1 MSQPAP
7 TWDQMYRTNS
17 GSEIVMDDEV
27 VVPSVEQ
34 PVPIPESEQI
44 RIFARNYVFDGL
56 KLMNLFEYLTRP
68 QNNDIYAKIE
78 LDTERAILEFLQKL
92 QPLQPIS
99 EVQNLQPFK
108 TEIAQK
114 FYNIVKDEIKRS
126 KIQSPFE
133 DYEQFQARILRNLRE
148 NPITYEIPDRRYQPL
163 RKCKVNYESD
173 RVYGFSSGR
182 YSQYRKWMKKKIPP
196 KNFRDYAILGYAK
209 DPQFFTTGYPYA
221 FLYESD
227 YIIVPHTAPKWK
239 QIINFTDYNS
249 GGFTVVGGMATEELR
264 ANFFGGRPM
273 IGCITMLGF
282 LDTDYMHAI
291 SYCLVPPQVDVHGV
305 KQMGNLYV
313 FTTYKITDRGY
324 GSNNTWINALAR
336 KVEQLVGEN
345 IRAWELYSQTL
356 QKDLGTCA
364 SWALTFL
371 YTLCRNPFGVY
382 PIANKLRDAKG
393 GDFWEAIYVPL
404 QKWRTEHPDEATNP
418 GPFDLLRGS
427 GIHRNVFKFIQDE
440 IKDGGLILSGEG
452 KVDVAEGTELNHYND
467 TPVMTLQDK
476 QIYMSPTPVTRPEY
490 GRYRHDYTVKQPIKL
505 FEFRFD
511 WSKNTDNQE
520 DWNEFLDMVENYY
533 NKLPDDRKY
542 DFQISAVEIL
552 NSINVGRASVWTM
565 DFDNALEIPFLE
577 YIRRRGPREW
587 EFENSRAALDDKF
600 IRTFYRVLWSEGQY
614 EGIIREKVR
623 GKKEYVLAKPTEILE
638 EKSDRR

>member
-1 MSQPAP
+1 MSQRAP

-56 KLMNLFEYLTRP
+56 KQMNLFEYLTRP
-68 QNNDIYAKIE
+68 ENNEIYSKIE

-114 FYNIVKDEIKRS
+114 FYKIVIDEKQRS
-126 KIQSPFE
+126 KIQSPYE
-133 DYEQFQARILRNLRE
+133 DYEQFQFRILRNLRE
-148 NPITYEIPDRRYQPL
+148 NPLTYEIPDRRYQPL
-163 RKCKVNYESD
+163 RKCKVNYETD
-173 RVYGFSSGR
+173 RVYGFSSAK

-196 KNFRDYAILGYAK
+196 KNFIDYAILGYAR
-209 DPQFFTTGYPYA
+209 DPQFFGPEYPYS

-239 QIINFTDYNS
+239 QIINFTDYNA

-273 IGCITMLGF
+273 IGCITMLGH

-313 FTTYKITDRGY
+313 FTTYKIADRGY
-324 GSNNTWINALAR
+324 RESSNNTWIHALAR

-393 GDFWEAIYVPL
+393 QDFWEAIYVPL

-427 GIHRNVFKFIQDE
+427 GIQKNVFKFIQDE
-440 IKDGGLILSGEG
+440 IKDGGLIMEGSGPKYIRQSE
-452 KVDVAEGTELNHYND
+452 KELRLEALAAYQSHPENCDDECKNRIED
-467 TPVMTLQDK
+467 ALVMSR
-476 QIYMSPTPVTRPEY
+476 YMTRVV
-490 GRYRHDYTVKQPIKL
+490 YRGQKFNPFINKSRFFSTSKSLEIAYDFTQGDCCL
-505 FEFRFD
+505 FEIHLMNVPAIDMNEELKWGSLYPYQEEVLVMGGGTFFKD
-511 WSKNTDNQE
+511 EAMTIPGWEKTDKPKDVLGIRN
-520 DWNEFLDMVENYY
+520 DMNYFVTYYTLD
-533 NKLPDDRKY
+533 
-542 DFQISAVEIL
+542 
-552 NSINVGRASVWTM
+552 
-565 DFDNALEIPFLE
+565 
-577 YIRRRGPREW
+577 
-587 EFENSRAALDDKF
+587 
-600 IRTFYRVLWSEGQY
+600 
-614 EGIIREKVR
+614 
-623 GKKEYVLAKPTEILE
+623 
-638 EKSDRR
+638 